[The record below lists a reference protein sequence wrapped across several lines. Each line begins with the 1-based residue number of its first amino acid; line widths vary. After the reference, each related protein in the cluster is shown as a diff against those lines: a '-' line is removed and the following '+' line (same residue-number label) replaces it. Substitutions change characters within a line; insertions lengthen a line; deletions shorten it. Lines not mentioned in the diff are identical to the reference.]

1 MKRRRFTTLT
11 VLLLALAGGEAI
23 AQRVAVKEDIL
34 YGAGT
39 LTPNLALEVAA
50 GKHSTFGLMAGY
62 NPWNHKGSEGENR
75 KIAHFLVVPEY
86 RYWTCEPFNG
96 HFFGAHLLF
105 GRFNIGGV
113 EIPPLLEREY
123 RHEGSAVGAGLAYG
137 YHLAINAAWGVE
149 FTLGAGV
156 VYLDYEKFPCTRCGE
171 LLAKNS
177 KYYVGPTRAG
187 ISLVY
192 ILK

>member
-1 MKRRRFTTLT
+1 MKRRHLITLT
-11 VLLLALAGGEAI
+11 ALFLAATTGEAL
-23 AQRVAVKEDIL
+23 AQRVAVKADLL
-34 YGAGT
+34 YGGGT

-50 GKHSTFGLMAGY
+50 GNRSTIGLLAGY
-62 NPWNHKGSEGENR
+62 NPWHHRSSDGANR
-75 KIAHFLVVPEY
+75 KIAHVLVMPEY
-86 RYWTCEPFNG
+86 RYWTCERFNG

-105 GRFNIGGV
+105 SHFNVGGV
-113 EIPPLLEREY
+113 KIPLLFDRDS
-123 RHEGSAVGAGLAYG
+123 RHEGYAAGAGLAYG

-171 LLAKNS
+171 LLEKKS
-177 KYYVGPTRAG
+177 EYYFGPTRAG